1 FWLSLVG
8 SFDLYLKAMEVII
21 SIRSHLGGCM
31 NMMLS
36 LESLALQV
44 QLLDNTATLLMAC
57 AKDSPPS
64 VTGDMRAAIRAV
76 TKVKRQV
83 FEADRQ
89 EAKAGKRSLKRMMS
103 VISGVVPVHG
113 VDDGFDPD
121 ILDAKDI
128 LLRCDLKGNDP
139 FFNEDW
145 EEEEE
150 EVEGEDEEE
159 DEEEEEEES
168 LAKEAQAGPSPSPA
182 REIRAEGLKTIKDRG
197 RLFWTQM
204 RRRAVQLS
212 SSFTKADNIINS
224 NQSLHEL
231 DLYYKANSVQD
242 VSADVFIKAIKVQD
256 SSADVFS
263 KADKVQDFSAD
274 ADVFSI

>member
-145 EEEEE
+145 EEEE
-150 EVEGEDEEE
+150 D
-159 DEEEEEEES
+159 EEEEEES

>member
-1 FWLSLVG
+1 
-8 SFDLYLKAMEVII
+8 
-21 SIRSHLGGCM
+21 
-31 NMMLS
+31 
-36 LESLALQV
+36 
-44 QLLDNTATLLMAC
+44 
-57 AKDSPPS
+57 
-64 VTGDMRAAIRAV
+64 
-76 TKVKRQV
+76 
-83 FEADRQ
+83 
-89 EAKAGKRSLKRMMS
+89 MMS

-145 EEEEE
+145 EEEE
-150 EVEGEDEEE
+150 D
-159 DEEEEEEES
+159 EEEEEES

-212 SSFTKADNIINS
+212 SSFTKADNIIKS